1 MAPGDGDG
9 DSEFGHGLGG
19 AVQKVICTFLNKDH
33 YRQLHRVLAVEWKSC
48 HSLFAAVRLM
58 EAHGISLSQK
68 EQDKLQKL
76 PDDQMID
83 ALVTKMPQ
91 QTREQFEHFFLQLS
105 LIASTTTRLRTAL
118 EAGQKDAIKE
128 VLDAAEK
135 VGILSFILKMAVTQA
150 GNEVMTREK
159 NHDDWLSDTD
169 NKMAPL
175 LRGQADA
182 MISQKALAQAR
193 AQLNG
198 SRIDANEKSRK
209 VLMGIIGGQADALR
223 STCFACWADI
233 TSRMKKENEIRKEY
247 EEQIEEAEKRLFD
260 YRQSQLTNVRGVV
273 ERQAREVEGELVARC
288 FQAFV
293 EEVEEKKFRAA
304 AGKDIAELEGKL
316 KSMADSQS
324 DNAKKVLGRMNNASD
339 VGLQTFVFQAW
350 QRFCEEYNKN
360 KEMED
365 AVKAS
370 EQKVAQFMKQ
380 QNEGAKSVLNRMS
393 MGNDTGLL
401 GTVWKS
407 WNDWIAENKRTA
419 ELQEILQ
426 ANAAKMSDFTGKN
439 KSCAKSAMQRA
450 AEAQDIAAVLVIFM
464 NWKKEAKVQAMR
476 RYGKDKN
483 SKRKEQLQG
492 VKGLFKSFANDLDS
506 SLKQG
511 TPRIEPKKKGRSTS
525 TPPKDGYPSPKAGD
539 APS

>member
-1 MAPGDGDG
+1 MAPGK
-9 DSEFGHGLGG
+9 ETGLGG
-19 AVQKVICTFLNKDH
+19 AVKFVVRTFLEQDH
-33 YRQLHRVLAVEWKSC
+33 YRQLHRVLAKEWEHC
-48 HSLFAAVRLM
+48 HSLTAAVRLM
-58 EAHGISLSQK
+58 EAHDIKLSQK
-68 EQDKLQKL
+68 EQERLQALPEDK
-76 PDDQMID
+76 MID

-105 LIASTTTRLRTAL
+105 LIASTTTRLRAAL
-118 EAGQKDAIKE
+118 EAGNTETIEE
-128 VLDAAEK
+128 VLDAAEN

-150 GNEVMTREK
+150 GNEVMQNEA
-159 NHDDWLSDTD
+159 NHDQWLHKTD
-169 NKMAPL
+169 ENMAPL

-198 SRIDANEKSRK
+198 HRIDANEKSRK

-223 STCFACWADI
+223 STCFSCWADI

-247 EEQIEEAEKRLFD
+247 EDQIEEAERRLFE
-260 YRQSQLTNVRGVV
+260 YRQSQLTNVRSVV

-288 FQAFV
+288 FRAFI
-293 EEVEEKKFRAA
+293 EEVEEKKFTAA

-316 KSMADSQS
+316 KSMADAQS
-324 DNAKKVLGRMNNASD
+324 DNAKKVLGRMNNQSD

-365 AVKAS
+365 AIKTS

-380 QNEGAKSVLNRMS
+380 QNDGAKSVLNRMS
-393 MGNDTGLL
+393 MGNDTGLVA
-401 GTVWKS
+401 TIWKN
-407 WNDWIAENKRTA
+407 WNDWIAENKRTQ
-419 ELQEILQ
+419 ELQELLQ
-426 ANAAKMSDFTGKN
+426 ANAAKMSDFTGRN
-439 KSCAKSAMQRA
+439 KGSAKSAMQRA
-450 AEAQDIAAVLVIFM
+450 AEAQEIASILIIFM
-464 NWKKEAKVQAMR
+464 YWKKEAKVQAMR
-476 RYGKDKN
+476 RYGKEKN

-492 VKGLFKSFANDLDS
+492 VKGLFKNFANELDG
-506 SLKQG
+506 SLKAG

-525 TPPKDGYPSPKAGD
+525 TPPKDGYPSPKGGD
-539 APS
+539 APA